1 MTRRITLS
9 LILAA
14 LLATGTAFAA
24 PTVHVQA
31 SVDAIAFS
39 SDFAHGTAALR
50 VSGPDGVV
58 ERSFDAYEAPS
69 FDAVGADGQYTWEL
83 LLVSPISQQQREALD
98 AARAAGDTR
107 APAKVG
113 VQSQAFSGTFRV
125 LHGAII
131 VPGAEVEEVA
141 EVAETDPAA
150 ALGGS
155 RVPTKA
161 QVFATDLIVQ
171 GSGCVGV
178 DCSTTESFGFD
189 TFRLKENNLRL
200 HFNDTSASAS
210 FPTNDWRLTANDS
223 SNGGAERFSIEDATN
238 NKTPFTVEGNT
249 PSNTL
254 YVDSAGR
261 VGVQTNSPAVLLHT
275 VDGNSPTLRLEQDG
289 SDGFQSQIWDL
300 AGNETNFFLRD
311 VSNSSLL
318 PFRVQPGAAKNS
330 IYIYSDGDVGMGTP
344 DGGADAPLHVR
355 RTDGTSS
362 LLIEEASGT
371 QASRNLMKLENN
383 GQLNFVLSRTDGT
396 SGSWTF
402 AHNGTS
408 FNITKGGT
416 GANEFSLADSGN
428 LTIRGSLITQNGSG
442 STYPDYV
449 FEAGYELRS
458 IDELEAFISEN
469 GHLPNVTSRTEVDA
483 QGYVNHSELQLQTLE
498 KVEELTLYTIQQQRL
513 IEEQRAM
520 LDELRARLDATP

>member
-1 MTRRITLS
+1 MIRKSTIAIALV
-9 LILAA
+9 AA
-14 LLATGTAFAA
+14 LLTGAAFAA
-24 PTVHVQA
+24 PTVHLQA
-31 SVDAIAFS
+31 SPDAIAFS
-39 SDFAHGTAALR
+39 SDFAHGTATLR
-50 VSGPDGVV
+50 VSGPEGVV

-83 LLVSPISQQQREALD
+83 LLVSPISQHQREALD
-98 AARAAGDTR
+98 AARAAGDLR

-113 VQSQAFSGTFRV
+113 VQSQVFTGTFRV

-141 EVAETDPAA
+141 ERAEVDPGA
-150 ALGGS
+150 ALADS
-155 RVPTKA
+155 RIPTKA
-161 QVFATDLIVQ
+161 QVYTTDLIVQ
-171 GSGCVGV
+171 GSACIGF
-178 DCSTTESFGFD
+178 DCATSESFGSD
-189 TFRLKENNLRL
+189 TLRLKENNLRI

-210 FPTNDWRLTANDS
+210 FPTNDWRLTANDTN
-223 SNGGAERFSIEDATN
+223 NGGAERFSIEDATN
-238 NKTPFTVEGNT
+238 NKTPFTIEGNS

-261 VGVQTNSPAVLLHT
+261 IGVQTNSPAVLLHT
-275 VDGNSPTLRLEQDG
+275 KDGNTPTLRLEQDG

-318 PFRVQPGAAKNS
+318 PFRVQPSAPKNS

-362 LLIEEASGT
+362 LLVEEASGT
-371 QASRNLMKLENN
+371 QASRTLMNLKNN
-383 GQLNFVLSRTDGT
+383 GQTIFKLERTD
-396 SGSWTF
+396 SGSGTWSFT
-402 AHNGTS
+402 HNGGS
-408 FNITKGGT
+408 LAISKGGS
-416 GANEFSLADSGN
+416 GVNEFSLASGGN
-428 LTIRGSLITQNGSG
+428 LTIAGSLLANSG
-442 STYPDYV
+442 TDVFPDYV

-469 GHLPNVTSRTEVDA
+469 GHLPNVMSRDAVQA
-483 QGYVNHSELQLQTLE
+483 QGYINHSELQLQTLE
-498 KVEELTLYTIQQQRL
+498 KVEELTLYTIEQQRL
-513 IEEQRAM
+513 IEEQAAM
-520 LDELRARLDATP
+520 IEELRQRLDATP